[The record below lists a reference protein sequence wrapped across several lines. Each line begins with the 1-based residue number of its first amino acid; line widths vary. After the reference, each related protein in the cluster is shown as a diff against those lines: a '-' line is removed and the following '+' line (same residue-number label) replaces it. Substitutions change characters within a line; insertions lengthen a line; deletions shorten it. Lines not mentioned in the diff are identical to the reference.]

1 MTGWPLRRGAC
12 TGMRRSSLE
21 AWPHACRIG
30 FGARCS
36 QTVARLH
43 VSLLRRFQPK
53 VRPLRPAFAL
63 KHCGGL
69 EEQLAG
75 LQHWQR
81 QAPALHMTRATRLEH
96 RTRPGEAGEYV
107 EIILEA
113 DVVDMLLKW
122 LTWPLGL

>member
-1 MTGWPLRRGAC
+1 MLAGLALAPDVHRPSLGC
-12 TGMRRSSLE
+12 MFLYCDGSSQKSDL
-21 AWPHACRIG
+21 C
-30 FGARCS
+30 
-36 QTVARLH
+36 
-43 VSLLRRFQPK
+43 
-53 VRPLRPAFAL
+53 AFAL